1 MNTRTIMTTVV
12 LAMAVT
18 VQADIPRP
26 DAIVFGTLTV
36 GETTVG
42 ADENYTVVARVSGF
56 DDPVAVYRMG
66 DNPTA
71 GDHYILHIPQAFEAD
86 GVTPSVLKPVA
97 GAIAEI
103 HVVDPEGQSVLAGSV
118 EIPVS
123 GTTLA
128 YDVSLTAQDE
138 PAGQTLNETSGTN
151 CGAGTCGAVGVVCP
165 LLLMCGLV
173 HMRIRRRW

>member
-1 MNTRTIMTTVV
+1 
-12 LAMAVT
+12 
-18 VQADIPRP
+18 
-26 DAIVFGTLTV
+26 
-36 GETTVG
+36 
-42 ADENYTVVARVSGF
+42 
-56 DDPVAVYRMG
+56 MG

-103 HVVDPEGQSVLAGSV
+103 YVVDPEGQSVLAGSV

-165 LLLMCGLV
+165 LLLIVRPGAHAHPPSVVEASAHGILRNSSGGRHDMDPICMGEMCVGRCAGQRV
-173 HMRIRRRW
+173 DACG